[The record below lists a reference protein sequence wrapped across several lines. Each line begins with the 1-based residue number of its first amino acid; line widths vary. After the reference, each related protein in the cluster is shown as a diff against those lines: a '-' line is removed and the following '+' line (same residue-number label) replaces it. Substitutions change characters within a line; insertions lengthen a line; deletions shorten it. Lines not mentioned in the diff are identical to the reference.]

1 VSSGGAGGQIV
12 LWRDEGGV
20 EALRRCKFTEEA
32 LRRCEFTAIMPKQRG
47 EKGGSGGPGALPLG
61 EGKVG
66 GGGGDAHAVGGGR
79 ILSAAAM
86 SLMAL
91 AA

>member
-20 EALRRCKFTEEA
+20 EALRRCKFTEDA

-47 EKGGSGGPGALPLG
+47 EKGGIGGLGALPLE

-66 GGGGDAHAVGGGR
+66 VWRSARHVAGEGGGVLVVD
-79 ILSAAAM
+79 SA
-86 SLMAL
+86 
-91 AA
+91 